1 MKLKYINA
9 KTSNHVCRQ
18 YVVLT
23 CRKMDDMH
31 AEIPDIWVYE
41 EGKCGSRRGMTAERP
56 GNDPRKIH
64 FKQTNHSVH
73 IALLSVCGGILPQM
87 LNCFQN
93 IIYYKPDKIIHM
105 TNFEERLKT

>member
-1 MKLKYINA
+1 
-9 KTSNHVCRQ
+9 
-18 YVVLT
+18 
-23 CRKMDDMH
+23 MDEHTYRDS
-31 AEIPDIWVYE
+31 DIWACE
-41 EGKCGSRRGMTAERP
+41 EAGKCGSRRGMTAEQP

-64 FKQTNHSVH
+64 FKQNHSVH

-105 TNFEERLKT
+105 TNFEN